1 MANIASARKRAR
13 QAAKQNAH
21 NTSLRS
27 RLRTAI
33 KTVRKAVAAGD
44 KAVASEQFRKS
55 QRVIDAIA
63 DKRIVHK
70 NAAARHKSRLAAAI
84 KAMA

>member
-13 QAAKQNAH
+13 QAVKRNAH

-33 KTVRKAVAAGD
+33 KSVRKAVAAGD
-44 KAVASEQFRKS
+44 KAAAASQFKAS
-55 QRVIDAIA
+55 MSIIDKIA

-70 NAAARHKSRLAAAI
+70 NAAARHKSRLAAAV
-84 KAMA
+84 KQMA